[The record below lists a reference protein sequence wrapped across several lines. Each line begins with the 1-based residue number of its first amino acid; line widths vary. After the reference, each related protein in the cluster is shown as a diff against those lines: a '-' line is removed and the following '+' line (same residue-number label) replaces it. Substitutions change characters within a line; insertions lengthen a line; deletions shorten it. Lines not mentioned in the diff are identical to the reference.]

1 MVEVKSLR
9 RSPKLQTPTDWWA
22 FLCGAPRMGTEPFYN
37 YCTGSPQTGIWS
49 SVMKTTLQ
57 LEHSKICEPSSGN
70 AARPVSRIVIERP
83 QLGQGGFCV
92 MTGKRLR
99 PGKVPRAARS
109 TLPQGT
115 P

>member
-1 MVEVKSLR
+1 VVEVKSLR

-57 LEHSKICEPSSGN
+57 LEHSKICAVIRQRG
-70 AARPVSRIVIERP
+70 ATRITDGHRAPAI
-83 QLGQGGFCV
+83 G
-92 MTGKRLR
+92 TGWVLCHDR
-99 PGKVPRAARS
+99 
-109 TLPQGT
+109 
-115 P
+115 